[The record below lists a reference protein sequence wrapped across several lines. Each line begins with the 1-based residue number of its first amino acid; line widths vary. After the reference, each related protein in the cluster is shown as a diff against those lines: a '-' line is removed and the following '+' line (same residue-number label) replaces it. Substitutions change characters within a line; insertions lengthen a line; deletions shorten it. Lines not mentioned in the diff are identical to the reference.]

1 MKTRDLRSLSETIAS
16 VVDPI
21 DKERAQMLQE
31 GFLNSLTEKAR
42 QIASKEMEDEDEEE
56 DEMEEKGEEEEEK
69 PSSKKKSKMMKEE
82 IELAEKAAPGYEDWA
97 SDPKVKAS
105 FKNQYGKRWKEVMY
119 GHSWNL
125 AKQEKKVGLDEETLD
140 EAVSAKRMRIIRK
153 YVKGNKRVPEH
164 LKDYMERSFKKK
176 RAKDAKLSDGRG
188 AVGALET
195 RMRRKSA
202 ALRARGIEPKG
213 VAPGYL
219 EEGYQAKRLRIFRKA
234 SKNEFAKF
242 APGTENF
249 MKNSFKRK
257 VTRDN
262 TISGGKGSVRAL
274 DIRRR
279 KKAAAMKAKG
289 LPESEQLDEL
299 SKKTLGSYIKKAAA
313 DIDYERTDTNPEN
326 EERVEKKVRKRLRG
340 ISRAT
345 DALVKE
351 DSEQLD
357 EAGYKR
363 LMRLKKAAY
372 KAGQTGSPSHGRKM
386 RAAAERESQVAA
398 GMARRG
404 GASPDAVR
412 GGGSRIGKSGKYTQ
426 KAGALANQRD
436 KALASFRSKVR
447 TAELFGREQTDKG
460 AKRERQQTQA
470 KFANK
475 ARSGDFGQN
484 NQEALRARSNFEK
497 RYGRLKGK

>member
-1 MKTRDLRSLSETIAS
+1 MKTRDLKSLSETIAS

-56 DEMEEKGEEEEEK
+56 DEMEDEGEEEEEK
-69 PSSKKKSKMMKEE
+69 PSSKKKAKMMKEE

-105 FKNQYGKRWKEVMY
+105 FKKQYGKRWKEVMY

-125 AKQEKKVGLDEETLD
+125 VKQEKKVGLDEETLD

-202 ALRARGIEPKG
+202 ALRARGVEPKG

-219 EEGYQAKRLRIFRKA
+219 EEGIL
-234 SKNEFAKF
+234 
-242 APGTENF
+242 
-249 MKNSFKRK
+249 
-257 VTRDN
+257 
-262 TISGGKGSVRAL
+262 
-274 DIRRR
+274 
-279 KKAAAMKAKG
+279 KK
-289 LPESEQLDEL
+289 
-299 SKKTLGSYIKKAAA
+299 
-313 DIDYERTDTNPEN
+313 
-326 EERVEKKVRKRLRG
+326 
-340 ISRAT
+340 
-345 DALVKE
+345 
-351 DSEQLD
+351 
-357 EAGYKR
+357 
-363 LMRLKKAAY
+363 LMRIKGAAY
-372 KAGQTGSPSHGRKM
+372 KAELASRGADPNTSLEGLVKAAKLK
-386 RAAAERESQVAA
+386 RAAAEQTAKIAA

-426 KAGALANQRD
+426 KAGKLANQRD
-436 KALASFRSKVR
+436 KAMRSFRSMSGVK
-447 TAELFGREQTDKG
+447 ELMSRGEDKSE
-460 AKRERQQTQA
+460 KRARQQAQA
-470 KFANK
+470 AFVKK
-475 ARSGDFGQN
+475 ARTGDFGQD
-484 NQEALRARSNFEK
+484 NQASLRARSNFQK